1 MQMSQENI
9 LAEQLNRKLALV
21 EIEKKLIELSCSLIS
36 DEIYSTED
44 AVDALLKVIDLIK
57 LERQVITSD
66 IRSTPKWNL

>member
-1 MQMSQENI
+1 MSQENI